1 MSAQP
6 DHPVSYKVSA
16 ISYSIN
22 AIGTALADQ
31 KRTQFYSEVLAAE
44 GTVAIDAVMEK
55 WWREAMLDRAPGA
68 EASRANASAG
78 RKLVAVE
85 DLIAQ
90 VERAAG

>member
-16 ISYSIN
+16 IPYSIE
-22 AIGTALADQ
+22 AIGKALDDQ
-31 KRTQFYSEVLAAE
+31 KRTKFYSQVLAAE
-44 GTVAIDAVMEK
+44 GSQAIDAAMEK

-68 EASRANASAG
+68 NASRANASAG